1 MSRTVVV
8 LGAGTGGL
16 TTASLLREM
25 LDPDD
30 RIVIV
35 DRCLKA
41 AQGLSLL
48 WIMRGWRSSDQVMHT
63 PDRLNSLDVDVVESE
78 VGRID
83 LAGRSVVTAAG
94 EIGYDALVIALG
106 AELRPQGLVG
116 FPEAVSAG
124 RAGEFYTVDGA
135 LAVHDQ
141 LRQMNGGR
149 LAFVVAA
156 MPFKCPAAPY
166 EGALLAADLL
176 AERGVR
182 SDVQIDFYTPEPL
195 PMPVAG
201 PVVGN
206 RLAALLADRNIEYH
220 PLTPI
225 ERVDPEGDLRFA
237 DGSTAA
243 FDYLIAIPPHGAPRP
258 VVEARFSAAG
268 WIPVDPRTLT
278 TAEEGVWALGDVALV
293 TLANGKPL
301 PKAAVF
307 ARGQAAAVASG
318 VARYLGID
326 IETTEFNG
334 DGYCYVEA
342 GGGLAAKGA
351 GNFYTEPAPTVTL
364 TEPSEESHVEKEEEE
379 IGWIS
384 RWSGADV

>member
-16 TTASLLREM
+16 TTAGLLREM

-30 RIVIV
+30 RIVVV

-63 PDRLNSLDVDVVESE
+63 PDRLNSLDVEVIESE
-78 VGRID
+78 VGCID
-83 LAGRSVVTAAG
+83 LAGRNVVTAAG
-94 EIGYDALVIALG
+94 EVSYDALVIALG

-116 FPEAVSAG
+116 FPEAVSVG
-124 RAGEFYTVDGA
+124 RAGEFYTMDGA

-141 LRQMNGGR
+141 LSQFSGGR
-149 LAFVVAA
+149 LAFVVAG

-201 PVVGN
+201 PVVGK
-206 RLAALLADRNIEYH
+206 RLAALLAERNIEYH
-220 PLTPI
+220 PSTPI
-225 ERVDPEGDLRFA
+225 ERVDPAGELRFV
-237 DGSTAA
+237 DGSRAA

-258 VVEARFSAAG
+258 VSEAGFSEAG
-268 WIPVDPRTLT
+268 WIPVDARTLT
-278 TAEEGVWALGDVALV
+278 TAAEGVWALGDVALV

-307 ARGQAAAVASG
+307 ARGQAAAVATG
-318 VARYLGID
+318 VAAYLGID
-326 IETTEFNG
+326 IEPTEFNG
-334 DGYCYVEA
+334 DGYCYVET

-364 TEPSEESHVEKEEEE
+364 TEPSAASHSEKEEEE

-384 RWSGADV
+384 RWSGTDV